1 MGGLTLVTRPFTL
14 ASSILLARL
23 LVPEDFGAVA
33 MAMIL
38 LGSSNLFAGLGME
51 PAVIHSELDK
61 DKVAFHAFMV
71 VVATSLVLLTFVV
84 LNAGWLAT
92 VLGDPSIEPII
103 RVMSLLIVFN
113 SWSLVPGAIAKKDL
127 QFHVIAKASLWSTI
141 VNMIVGLTMAL
152 LGFGVW
158 SLVFAQ
164 LLGSL
169 AGTIVEWLLA
179 PGWAWLKPVRWD
191 WTITRSLL
199 SYGLQVTSSGLIKY
213 FHSNWDE
220 WLVGRRL
227 GTSSLRYNTKA
238 YDFTNRT
245 ITQLGTNVVGGV
257 FFPTY
262 AKIKENSEKL
272 RRAYLQSVQLISTLM
287 FPVAMGFLVTA
298 PLMIP
303 VVVGDKWLPM
313 VTTLQIYSIMI
324 LSRPVSANTSSV
336 FNALGMPKFNA
347 QSGLLLSVVM
357 VPLAFLL
364 LPYGIAG
371 VAAAVVIGDFAGLA
385 LNLYRINKAVPGSG
399 KQTFGASLPAFA
411 AALAMSVFVFL
422 IQKYLV
428 QSLGTNILT
437 LLIVILVGVVV
448 YGAGTLLFQREF
460 TLDLVHTTIAILDPK
475 GRLARFRQQK
485 EPE

>member
-1 MGGLTLVTRPFTL
+1 
-14 ASSILLARL
+14 
-23 LVPEDFGAVA
+23 
-33 MAMIL
+33 
-38 LGSSNLFAGLGME
+38 
-51 PAVIHSELDK
+51 
-61 DKVAFHAFMV
+61 
-71 VVATSLVLLTFVV
+71 
-84 LNAGWLAT
+84 
-92 VLGDPSIEPII
+92 
-103 RVMSLLIVFN
+103 
-113 SWSLVPGAIAKKDL
+113 
-127 QFHVIAKASLWSTI
+127 
-141 VNMIVGLTMAL
+141 
-152 LGFGVW
+152 
-158 SLVFAQ
+158 
-164 LLGSL
+164 
-169 AGTIVEWLLA
+169 
-179 PGWAWLKPVRWD
+179 
-191 WTITRSLL
+191 
-199 SYGLQVTSSGLIKY
+199 
-213 FHSNWDE
+213 
-220 WLVGRRL
+220 
-227 GTSSLRYNTKA
+227 
-238 YDFTNRT
+238 
-245 ITQLGTNVVGGV
+245 
-257 FFPTY
+257 
-262 AKIKENSEKL
+262 
-272 RRAYLQSVQLISTLM
+272 M

>member
-1 MGGLTLVTRPFTL
+1 MLMGGLTLVTRPFTL

-23 LVPEDFGAVA
+23 LAPEDFGAVA

-51 PAVIHSELDK
+51 AALIHSDLDK
-61 DKVAFHAFMV
+61 DKAAFHAFMV
-71 VVATSLVLLTFVV
+71 VVATSLILLTFVV
-84 LNAGWLAT
+84 MNAGWLAT
-92 VLGDPSIEPII
+92 VLGDPSIEPIL

-127 QFHVIAKASLWSTI
+127 QFHVIAKARLWATV
-141 VNMIVGLTMAL
+141 VNLIVGLTMAL

-169 AGTIVEWLLA
+169 TGTIVEWVLA

-191 WTITRSLL
+191 WTIARSLL
-199 SYGLQVTSSGLIKY
+199 SYGLQATGSGLIRY
-213 FHSNWDE
+213 FYSNWDE

-227 GTSSLRYNTKA
+227 GTEPLGFYTKA

-262 AKIKENSEKL
+262 TKIRENSNKL
-272 RRAYLQSVQLISTLM
+272 RRAYLQSVQLISTIM
-287 FPVAMGFLVTA
+287 FPVAMGFLATA

-313 VTTLQIYSIMI
+313 VTTFQIYSIMI

-336 FNALGMPKFNA
+336 FSALGMPKLNA
-347 QSGLLLSVVM
+347 QSGLFLSVVM
-357 VPLAFLL
+357 VPMAFLL

-371 VAAAVVIGDFAGLA
+371 VAAAVVIGDFAGLGF
-385 LNLYRINKAVPGSG
+385 NLYRINKAVPGSA
-399 KQTFGASLPAFA
+399 KQTLEASLPAFA
-411 AALAMSVFVFL
+411 AALMMFVVVFVAQRYL
-422 IQKYLV
+422 IQ
-428 QSLGTNILT
+428 SMGPNIWTSTDCDFHRRGCLCCWYRF
-437 LLIVILVGVVV
+437 VG
-448 YGAGTLLFQREF
+448 AR
-460 TLDLVHTTIAILDPK
+460 VHA
-475 GRLARFRQQK
+475 
-485 EPE
+485 